1 MMAVFS
7 NIYIIIPI
15 CLNRESIK
23 KGGDQLKTTEY
34 QDNLNPFTAIWTR
47 PRETVRYV
55 IEEKESNFSFLLIV
69 LSGFVGG
76 LLSSLDS
83 ELFLP
88 VWGIL
93 LLALLGGPIGAV
105 VSTAIGAG
113 IYLLVGRLFKGE
125 ATYTE
130 MFRAILTGQI
140 PQIWL
145 FPLLLFWMLVFP
157 ETYFVESDQL
167 PFEDTNL
174 LSMIF
179 FLVLGVVSIWTF
191 VVQCKA
197 VGEAHRLSAWKGFF
211 IIVLPGIVFIGV
223 IVAIIAA
230 VLTTI
235 M

>member
-1 MMAVFS
+1 M
-7 NIYIIIPI
+7 
-15 CLNRESIK
+15 
-23 KGGDQLKTTEY
+23 TEY

-47 PRETVRYV
+47 PRATVRYV
-55 IEEKESNFSFLLIV
+55 IEEKPSSFIFLLIV

-105 VSTAIGAG
+105 VSTAIGSG

-130 MFRAILTGQI
+130 MFRAVLTGQI
-140 PQIWL
+140 PQVWL
-145 FPLLLFWMLVFP
+145 FPILLFWMLVFP
-157 ETYFVESDQL
+157 ETYFLESGQL

-174 LSMIF
+174 LSMVFI
-179 FLVLGVVSIWTF
+179 LILGVVSIWTF

-197 VGEAHRLSAWKGFF
+197 VGEAHRISAWKGFF
-211 IIVLPGIVFIGV
+211 IIVLPATVFILI

-230 VLTTI
+230 VALAI
-235 M
+235 V